1 MPGSNNDINVLD
13 RSPLFSEIYNG
24 RAPLAKYTVNGRQYS
39 VGYYL
44 ADGIYPPLATLVQTI
59 SSPVGLKKKHYAQMQ
74 ESARKDVERAFGVLM
89 SRFAIIKTPA
99 RLWQK
104 YVLESIITACIIIHN
119 MIIENEK
126 DDPTI
131 CEANPESNIDEITAD
146 IHRIGPENQEKFE
159 TFLSRYKAVHD
170 TNQHFQLRN
179 DLIEHLWATKGEEDE
194 EED

>member
-1 MPGSNNDINVLD
+1 
-13 RSPLFSEIYNG
+13 
-24 RAPLAKYTVNGRQYS
+24 
-39 VGYYL
+39 
-44 ADGIYPPLATLVQTI
+44 
-59 SSPVGLKKKHYAQMQ
+59 MQ

-104 YVLESIITACIIIHN
+104 DVLESIITACIIIHN

-179 DLIEHLWATKGEEDE
+179 DLIEHLWAMKGEEDE